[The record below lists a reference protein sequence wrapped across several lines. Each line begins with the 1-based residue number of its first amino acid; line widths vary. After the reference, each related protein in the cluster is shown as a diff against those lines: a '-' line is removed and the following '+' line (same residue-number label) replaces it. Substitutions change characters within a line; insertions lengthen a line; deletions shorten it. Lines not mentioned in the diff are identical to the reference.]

1 MEDESEV
8 EETQTEVV
16 DLMEEASGNDKEED
30 DDNIC
35 STCGRIG
42 LYKMRNEEMRKME
55 WLECDS
61 CGEWIV
67 FFLNA

>member
-16 DLMEEASGNDKEED
+16 DLMGEASGNDKEED
-30 DDNIC
+30 DNIC
-35 STCGRIG
+35 CTCGRIG

-67 FFLNA
+67 FF